1 MKSDSKKQKK
11 SKISKKKRVRIN
23 CVNLEVL
30 FGFLLFLLSGG
41 VLKIVRVRA
50 CVCASDGRVKGAAR

>member
-11 SKISKKKRVRIN
+11 SKTSKKKKTGANQLREFGSFIRVFVVFAFGRSFEN
-23 CVNLEVL
+23 C
-30 FGFLLFLLSGG
+30 
-41 VLKIVRVRA
+41 A

>member
-41 VLKIVRVRA
+41 VLKIVRV
-50 CVCASDGRVKGAAR
+50 CASDGRVKGAAR